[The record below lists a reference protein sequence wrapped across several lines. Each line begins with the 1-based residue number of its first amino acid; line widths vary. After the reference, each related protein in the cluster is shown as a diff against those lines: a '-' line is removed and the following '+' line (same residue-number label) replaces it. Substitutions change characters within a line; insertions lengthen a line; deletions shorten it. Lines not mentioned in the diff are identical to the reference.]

1 MELIDHLMLGFSVA
15 LTAQN
20 LLYAFIGCVIGTLI
34 GVLPGLGP
42 VATIAMLLPLTYG
55 LPPTPALIMLASIYY
70 GAQYGGSITSI
81 LLKLPGESSTAVTVI
96 DGYAMARQ
104 GRAGPALSAAAIGSF
119 IAGSFGVL
127 LIAALATPLT
137 AIAFQFGPTEYF
149 SLMLLG
155 LIGSVVLSPDAL
167 GKSLATM
174 IVGILFS
181 MVGMDV
187 SSGAI
192 RFSLGIPYLADGIE
206 FTALVMGL
214 FGIGEIV
221 YNLEEQK
228 KTATRTY
235 PEPIKNLL
243 PSRTEMKRMT
253 PSILRGTALGSIL
266 GVLPGAG
273 ATMASFA
280 GYMLEKK
287 VSRHRDEMGHG
298 AIEGVA
304 APESANN
311 AAAQT
316 NFIPLLTLGIP
327 GSATMAL
334 LLGAMIIQNIQ
345 PGPQVINQHPDVFW
359 GLIASMWIGNLMLVV
374 LNLPLVSVWVRLLKI
389 PYRFLFPAILV
400 FCSIGAYSVQSSVF
414 DILLLA
420 FFGAMGYLF
429 IKLQISPIP
438 LLLGF
443 VLGPLLEENFRRAM
457 MMARGDFTV
466 FVRHPLSLVLLILCA
481 LILLL
486 TVWANFRK
494 KRFVV
499 LEEEGQG
506 TASLIQP
513 SL

>member
-1 MELIDHLMLGFSVA
+1 MEFVDNLSLGFSVA
-15 LTAQN
+15 LTGQN
-20 LLYAFIGCVIGTLI
+20 LLYAFIGCVVGTLI

-42 VATIAMLLPLTYG
+42 VATIAMLLPLTYE
-55 LPPTPALIMLASIYY
+55 LPPAAALIMLASIYY

-81 LLKLPGESSTAVTVI
+81 LLKLPGESSTAITVI
-96 DGYAMARQ
+96 DGHAMARQ

-127 LIAALATPLT
+127 LIAILAAPLT
-137 AIAFQFGPTEYF
+137 RLAFQFGPAEYF

-155 LIGSVVLSPDAL
+155 LIGSIVLSPDAL

-174 IVGILFS
+174 VFGILLS
-181 MVGMDV
+181 MIGTDV

-192 RFSLGIPYLADGIE
+192 RFSLGLPWLVDGIE

-214 FGIGEIV
+214 FGIGEIIF
-221 YNLEEQK
+221 NLETQK
-228 KTATRTY
+228 KSATPTR
-235 PEPIKNLL
+235 PEPIRNLL
-243 PSRTEMKRMT
+243 PTRTDIRRMV
-253 PSILRGTALGSIL
+253 PSILRGTALGSLL

-280 GYMLEKK
+280 GYMVEKK
-287 VSRHRDEMGHG
+287 VSRYRSEMGEG

-345 PGPQVINQHPDVFW
+345 PGPQVIRQHPDIFW
-359 GLIASMWIGNLMLVV
+359 GLVASMWIGNLMLVI

-414 DILLLA
+414 DIFLLA
-420 FFGAMGYLF
+420 VFGVLGYLF
-429 IKLQISPIP
+429 IKLDVSPIP

-466 FVRHPLSLVLLILCA
+466 FVRQPLSLALLLLCA
-481 LILLL
+481 ALLAATL
-486 TVWANFRK
+486 WKNLR
-494 KRFVV
+494 
-499 LEEEGQG
+499 
-506 TASLIQP
+506 IQKGKIP
-513 SL
+513 

>member
-1 MELIDHLMLGFSVA
+1 MELFDHLALGFSVA
-15 LTAQN
+15 LSVEN
-20 LLYAFIGCVIGTLI
+20 LCYALIGCVVGTLI

-42 VATIAMLLPLTYG
+42 VPTIAMLLPLTYS
-55 LPPTPALIMLASIYY
+55 LPPTAALIMLASIYY

-81 LLKLPGESSTAVTVI
+81 LLKLPGESSTAITML
-96 DGYAMARQ
+96 DGHAMARQ

-119 IAGSFGVL
+119 VAGSLGVL
-127 LIAALATPLT
+127 LIAALAVPLT
-137 AIAFQFGPTEYF
+137 RVAFQFGPAEYF

-155 LIGSVVLSPDAL
+155 LIGSVILSPDAL
-167 GKSLATM
+167 CQSLTM
-174 IVGILFS
+174 MVLGVLLS
-181 MVGMDV
+181 MVGTDV

-192 RFSLGIPYLADGIE
+192 RFSMGIPWLMDGVE

-214 FGIGEIV
+214 FGLGEIIA
-221 YNLEEQK
+221 NLETQK
-228 KTATRTY
+228 KSAVRLQ

-243 PSRTEMKRMT
+243 PSGIELKRML
-253 PSILRGTALGSIL
+253 PSICRGTALGSVL

-280 GYMLEKK
+280 AYMIEKK
-287 VSRHRDEMGHG
+287 VSRHRAEMGSG

-304 APESANN
+304 APEAANN

-316 NFIPLLTLGIP
+316 NFIPLLALGIP

-345 PGPQVINQHPDVFW
+345 PGPQVISKYPDVFW
-359 GLIASMWIGNLMLVV
+359 GLIASMWIGNLMLIV
-374 LNLPLVSVWVRLLKI
+374 LNLPLVFVWVRLLRI

-414 DILLLA
+414 NILMLA
-420 FFGAMGYLF
+420 FFGVLGYLF
-429 IKLQISPIP
+429 IKQNLSPIP

-457 MMARGDFTV
+457 MMVRGDFSV
-466 FVRHPLSLVLLILCA
+466 FVRHPLSLALLSLCAFLLIATLW
-481 LILLL
+481 
-486 TVWANFRK
+486 VHWRK
-494 KRFVV
+494 KP
-499 LEEEGQG
+499 ESPNPWKE
-506 TASLIQP
+506 TP
-513 SL
+513 

>member
-1 MELIDHLMLGFSVA
+1 MEFIDHLALGFSVA
-15 LTAQN
+15 LSGEN
-20 LLYAFIGCVIGTLI
+20 LCYALIGCVIGTLI

-42 VATIAMLLPLTYG
+42 VPSIAMLLPLTYS
-55 LPPTPALIMLASIYY
+55 LPPTAALIMLASIYY

-81 LLKLPGESSTAVTVI
+81 LLKLPGESSTAITML
-96 DGYAMARQ
+96 DGYAMAQQ

-119 IAGSFGVL
+119 TAGSFGVL

-137 AIAFQFGPTEYF
+137 RVAFQFGPAEYF

-167 GKSLATM
+167 GESLM
-174 IVGILFS
+174 MMVLGVLLS
-181 MVGMDV
+181 MVGTDV

-192 RFSLGIPYLADGIE
+192 RFSLGLPWLMDGVE

-214 FGIGEIV
+214 FCISEIIV
-221 YNLEEQK
+221 NLEAQK
-228 KTATRTY
+228 KSATPSR

-243 PSRTEMKRMT
+243 PSRTELKRML
-253 PSILRGTALGSIL
+253 PSICRGTALGSVL

-280 GYMLEKK
+280 AYMVEKK
-287 VSRHRDEMGHG
+287 TSRHRAEMGSG

-334 LLGAMIIQNIQ
+334 LLGAMVIQNIQ
-345 PGPQVINQHPDVFW
+345 PGPQVIVKHPDIFW
-359 GLIASMWIGNLMLVV
+359 GLIASMWIGNLMLIV
-374 LNLPLVSVWVRLLKI
+374 LNLPMVFVWVRLLRI

-420 FFGAMGYLF
+420 FFGVLGYLF
-429 IKLQISPIP
+429 IKLSLSPVP

-443 VLGPLLEENFRRAM
+443 VLGPLLEEHFRRAM
-457 MMARGDFTV
+457 MMAQGDFCV
-466 FVRHPLSLVLLILCA
+466 FVRHPLSLALLSLCVLLLVATLWINL
-481 LILLL
+481 
-486 TVWANFRK
+486 RK
-494 KRFVV
+494 KPV
-499 LEEEGQG
+499 
-506 TASLIQP
+506 ASEH
-513 SL
+513 

>member
-1 MELIDHLMLGFSVA
+1 MELVDHLLLGFSVA
-15 LTAQN
+15 LSAEN
-20 LLYAFIGCVIGTLI
+20 LAYALAGCVVGTFIGI
-34 GVLPGLGP
+34 LPGLGP
-42 VATIAMLLPLTYG
+42 VPTIAMLLPLTYG
-55 LPPTPALIMLASIYY
+55 VPPTAALILLASIYY

-81 LLKLPGESSTAVTVI
+81 LLKLPGESSTAVTI
-96 DGYAMARQ
+96 LDGYAMARQ
-104 GRAGPALSAAAIGSF
+104 GRAGPALSASAIGSF
-119 IAGSFGVL
+119 VAGSFGVL

-137 AIAFQFGPTEYF
+137 RVALEFGPAEYF

-155 LIGSVVLSPDAL
+155 LIASVVLSPNAL
-167 GKSLATM
+167 GPSLEM
-174 IVGILFS
+174 MVLGVLLSLVGT
-181 MVGMDV
+181 DV

-192 RFSLGIPYLADGIE
+192 RFSLDLPWLADGIE

-214 FGIGEIV
+214 FGIGEIIA
-221 YNLEEQK
+221 NLEEQRK
-228 KTATRTY
+228 SNIRAR
-235 PEPIKNLL
+235 PEPIRNLL
-243 PSRTEMKRMT
+243 PSATDWRRML
-253 PSILRGTALGSIL
+253 PSIVRGTALGSIL

-280 GYMLEKK
+280 SYMVEKK
-287 VSRHRDEMGHG
+287 VSRHRAEMGSG

-345 PGPQVINQHPDVFW
+345 PGPQVISQHPDIFW
-359 GLIASMWIGNLMLVV
+359 GLIASMWIGNLMLIV
-374 LNLPLVSVWVRLLKI
+374 LNLPLVFIWVRLLFI

-420 FFGAMGYLF
+420 FFGVLGYFF
-429 IKLQISPIP
+429 IKQNLSPIP

-443 VLGPLLEENFRRAM
+443 VLGPLLEAHFRRAM
-457 MMARGDFTV
+457 MMARGDFSV
-466 FVRHPLSLVLLILCA
+466 FVRHPLSLALLSLCVLL
-481 LILLL
+481 LIATFWINL
-486 TVWANFRK
+486 RK
-494 KRFVV
+494 TPES
-499 LEEEGQG
+499 LEQRKEK
-506 TASLIQP
+506 P
-513 SL
+513 